1 MVITGI
7 ENDVSTVSG
16 EVATSFT
23 HKIPVKKIQ
32 DANGNQESYFL
43 LLTQS

>member
-1 MVITGI
+1 MIITGI
-7 ENDVSTVSG
+7 DNDVSTVNPE

-23 HKIPVKKIQ
+23 HKIPVKIQ

-43 LLTQS
+43 LLTEN

>member
-7 ENDVSTVSG
+7 DDDVSTVSD
-16 EVATSFT
+16 VATSFT
-23 HKIPVKKIQ
+23 HKIPVKIQ

-43 LLTQS
+43 LLTET